1 MAYSE
6 CLPTRLD
13 PLAEGTC
20 FSQVHITKP
29 IPGDW
34 RMALHVSSMTV
45 FHGGTAY
52 VRMIKGV
59 AGGAVLPEG
68 AHWRPPQVI
77 ELEWPIGLRLVRFG
91 SVQTGLNSTDVS
103 HATGG
108 GHVPPGYRRIR
119 LNKPASADWMY
130 LNVALAISVEVE
142 PGLEGK
148 HFPLAKIRA
157 YTGVANQQR
166 ADNWQKLAISVAP
179 LIPVGALPKRL
190 HTAFCWSGPDQF
202 VTDATTGLDSV
213 TTWRQLG
220 FNTIPGVGAGGAT
233 PPTNWGELLSPANR
247 SGPEWQGLHYGVETS
262 PFLSEGFSYVDGGPR
277 GCFSSLKMPLSAA
290 DDPKI
295 FNFSRQCCMLAAS
308 VAGRP

>member
-1 MAYSE
+1 
-6 CLPTRLD
+6 
-13 PLAEGTC
+13 
-20 FSQVHITKP
+20 
-29 IPGDW
+29 
-34 RMALHVSSMTV
+34 
-45 FHGGTAY
+45 
-52 VRMIKGV
+52 
-59 AGGAVLPEG
+59 
-68 AHWRPPQVI
+68 
-77 ELEWPIGLRLVRFG
+77 
-91 SVQTGLNSTDVS
+91 
-103 HATGG
+103 
-108 GHVPPGYRRIR
+108 
-119 LNKPASADWMY
+119 MY

-295 FNFSRQCCMLAAS
+295 FNFSRHGLTAKQEAAEREKWRNALEFYQKTKIMDLS
-308 VAGRP
+308 YDGATYSTAVVSLTRCWLLVAG